1 MKSDSCLILI
11 LLLYIL
17 KESFEYVV
25 QYLNL
30 MHMRKCGSS
39 VPDEFKGEIDE
50 GLMKKTREYEAEHTR
65 FGFLSSFFG
74 NIVTVVFLFS
84 GLLNIYNS
92 WVVSLRLPFILSGW
106 LFFMIL
112 FYANEI
118 LSIPFSLYNTF
129 RIENRYGFN
138 TTTFRLWVSDLTKSL
153 ILSMLL
159 LSIVLPAG
167 LWIIQRSPSFWWLW
181 VWSFLFLFSM
191 FVMYISPYVIEPL
204 FNKFTPLENLSLR
217 EGILRLLE
225 KAGIRADRILRVDA
239 SKRSLHTNAYFTGI
253 GKTKR
258 IVLYDTLL
266 ERMNSEEVLSVL
278 AHEIG
283 HWKKRH
289 ILKTMAL
296 FEVLSVIA
304 LYLSY
309 RFMQGNSLT
318 TLFHIE
324 HQTFLAKAL
333 ILAFLAG
340 ILILPLRPILN
351 NYIRRHEKEADIT
364 SQELTNDRESMVRA
378 LIKLSKDNLSNLH
391 PHPLY
396 VSLYY
401 SHPPIL
407 ERIRYIR
414 SLGTKEE

>member
-1 MKSDSCLILI
+1 MKSDARLIFI
-11 LLLYIL
+11 LVLYIL

-30 MHMRKCGSS
+30 VHMRRFGNA

-65 FGFLSSFFG
+65 FGFLSSIFG
-74 NIVTVVFLFS
+74 NIATVVFFFS
-84 GLLNIYNS
+84 GLFNAYNS
-92 WVVSLRLPFILSGW
+92 WIASLRLPFILSGW

-112 FYANEI
+112 FYANEF

-129 RIENRYGFN
+129 KIENRYGFN
-138 TTTFRLWVSDLTKSL
+138 TMTFKLWASDLAKSL
-153 ILSMLL
+153 VLSMLL
-159 LSIVLPAG
+159 LSILLPAG
-167 LWIIQRSPSFWWLW
+167 LWLIEVSPGFWWLW
-181 VWSFLFLFSM
+181 VWGFLFLFSM
-191 FVMYISPYVIEPL
+191 FVTYISPYVIEPL
-204 FNKFTPLENLSLR
+204 FNKFTPVEDLSLR
-217 EGILRLLE
+217 EGIIRLLE
-225 KAGIRADRILRVDA
+225 KAGIRAERILRVDA
-239 SKRSLHTNAYFTGI
+239 SKRSRHTNAYFTGI
-253 GKTKR
+253 GRTKR
-258 IVLYDTLL
+258 IVLYDTLI
-266 ERMNSEEVLSVL
+266 EKMNREEVLSVL

-289 ILKTMAL
+289 ILKMIAL
-296 FEVLSVIA
+296 FEVLSGIA

-309 RFMQGNSLT
+309 RFMQGDYLA

-324 HQTFLAKAL
+324 RATFFAKAL

-351 NYIRRHEKEADIT
+351 SYIRRHEKEADIT
-364 SQELTNDRESMVRA
+364 SHELTNDSEGMVRA
-378 LIKLSKDNLSNLH
+378 LVKLSRDNLSNLY

-396 VSLYY
+396 VSFYY

-407 ERIRYIR
+407 ERIRYIKG
-414 SLGTKEE
+414 LAGKEE

>member
-1 MKSDSCLILI
+1 MKSHSCLIFI

-17 KESFEYVV
+17 KESFEYAV

-30 MHMRKCGSS
+30 VHMRRFGHA

-50 GLMKKTREYEAEHTR
+50 GLMKKAQEYEVEHTR
-65 FGFLSSFFG
+65 FGFLSSIFG
-74 NIVTVVFLFS
+74 NIVTVVFFFS
-84 GLLNIYNS
+84 GLLNVYNS
-92 WVVSLRLPFILSGW
+92 WIVSLRLPFTLSGW

-118 LSIPFSLYNTF
+118 LFMPFSLYNTF
-129 RIENRYGFN
+129 KIENRYGFN
-138 TTTFRLWVSDLTKSL
+138 TTTFKLWVSDLAKSL
-153 ILSMLL
+153 VLSMLL
-159 LSIVLPAG
+159 LSILLPAG
-167 LWIIQRSPSFWWLW
+167 LWLIELSPGFWWLW
-181 VWSFLFLFSM
+181 VWGFLFLFSM
-191 FVMYISPYVIEPL
+191 FVTYISPYLIEPL
-204 FNKFTPLENLSLR
+204 FNKFTPVEDLSLR
-217 EGILRLLE
+217 EGIIRLLE

-253 GKTKR
+253 GRTKR

-266 ERMNSEEVLSVL
+266 ERMNKEEVLSVL

-289 ILKTMAL
+289 ILKMIAL

-309 RFMQGNSLT
+309 RFMQGNYLT
-318 TLFHIE
+318 TLFHIKYD
-324 HQTFLAKAL
+324 TFFAKAL

-351 NYIRRHEKEADIT
+351 NYTRRHEKEADIT
-364 SQELTNDRESMVRA
+364 SHELTNDSEGMIRA
-378 LIKLSKDNLSNLH
+378 LVKLSKDNLSNLY

-401 SHPPIL
+401 SHPPTL
-407 ERIRYIR
+407 DRIRYIR
-414 SLGTKEE
+414 GLAKKEE